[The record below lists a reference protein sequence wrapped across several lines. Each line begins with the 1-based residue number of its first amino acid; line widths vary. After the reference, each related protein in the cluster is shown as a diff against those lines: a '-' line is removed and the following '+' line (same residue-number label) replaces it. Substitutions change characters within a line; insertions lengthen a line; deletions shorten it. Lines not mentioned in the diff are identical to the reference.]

1 LVGKQTAETS
11 IVGKYLPSEKMETL
25 RFRKIG
31 PAWINF
37 IGAFT
42 SSYRSINSSLISS
55 LCFLCSFLLLDV
67 CHPSPDTHR
76 IAALRL
82 LIPFYGFVFSFL
94 FSLFLIVKSHPSL
107 SVFTSFYDVSRSD
120 ITSFLIFSFLNC
132 PSFCIYRV
140 FLKVVQKF

>member
-82 LIPFYGFVFSFL
+82 IPFYGFVFSFL

-107 SVFTSFYDVSRSD
+107 SVFTSFFVVSNQ
-120 ITSFLIFSFLNC
+120 ILLAFLFSHF
-132 PSFCIYRV
+132 ST
-140 FLKVVQKF
+140 VQAFVYTGCF